1 MRVGYEVGKRYRI
14 IRSLGEGG
22 MANVYEAEDL
32 VQKRRVT
39 LKMLRFD
46 LQDDPR
52 SVERFHKEANSLT
65 KLDNPHIVQIYD
77 FGNDHGVPYLIME
90 YVKGTDLKTYLKEH
104 YPLSCEKVVDIME
117 QILSAVE
124 SAHRIGIIHRDLKP
138 QNILIDN
145 YGKVKVTDFGI
156 SIAAM
161 ESATITKT
169 NTMIGSVHYISPEQA
184 RGSIITKQSDIY
196 SLGIILFE
204 LLTGKV
210 PFEGQTAV
218 SIAVKHYRDNLPSAR
233 KINPKVPQA
242 LENVIL
248 HATAK
253 KLKDR
258 YPDAETMA
266 RDLKTALLP
275 VRKNEPKWEVPT
287 EDDAE
292 TKTLVI
298 PTTESSKRQPSTG
311 SRKTKKTKQQKK
323 KRVYRRH
330 PIAFLIGT
338 LGVIVV
344 ITILLM
350 SLKVQVP
357 DLRGMSVREAQEVL
371 LSNNLK
377 LGKKRYEYSSSYLK
391 GQTISSDPARETTVS
406 RNSKVNIVISKG
418 PLKTKFGSY
427 IGQNFDQVRKKLKAK
442 GVLVDKETTYSNKY
456 PAGQI
461 VSQSIDPSMKV
472 SLYQLPVTFTVSEGV
487 QTFKIR
493 DLTGYTQKSVIDYA
507 QEHNITIIF
516 EQQYSNT
523 VPKGQVISQNPKAN
537 TTVKAGSQVI
547 VTLSLGPNNNSEN
560 GNNNSATSQKMKG

>member
-298 PTTESSKRQPSTG
+298 PATEPSKRPPSTG
-311 SRKTKKTKQQKK
+311 SRKSKKTEQQKK
-323 KRVYRRH
+323 KPIYRRH

-344 ITILLM
+344 VTILLM

-357 DLRGMSVREAQEVL
+357 DLRGMSVREAREVL

-377 LGKKRYEYSSSYLK
+377 LGKKRYEYSNSYLK

-406 RNSKVNIVISKG
+406 RNSKVDIVISKG

-427 IGQNFDQVRKKLKAK
+427 IGQNFDQVRKKLRAK

-560 GNNNSATSQKMKG
+560 GNNNSETSQS

>member
-233 KINPKVPQA
+233 KINSKVPQA

-323 KRVYRRH
+323 KRIYRRH

-377 LGKKRYEYSSSYLK
+377 LGKKRYEYSNSYLK
-391 GQTISSDPARETTVS
+391 GQTISSDPARETTVN
-406 RNSKVNIVISKG
+406 RNSKVDIVISKG

-523 VPKGQVISQNPKAN
+523 VPKGQVISQSPKAN

-560 GNNNSATSQKMKG
+560 GNNNSATSQS

>member
-104 YPLSCEKVVDIME
+104 YPLSCEKVIDIME

-344 ITILLM
+344 VTILLM

-472 SLYQLPVTFTVSEGV
+472 SLYQLPVTFTVSGGV

-537 TTVKAGSQVI
+537 TIVKAGSQVI

-560 GNNNSATSQKMKG
+560 GNNNSATSQS

>member
-323 KRVYRRH
+323 KRIYRRH

-377 LGKKRYEYSSSYLK
+377 LGKKRYEYSNSYLK

-406 RNSKVNIVISKG
+406 RNSKVDIVISRG

-427 IGQNFDQVRKKLKAK
+427 IGQNFDQVREKLKAK

-523 VPKGQVISQNPKAN
+523 VPKGQVISQSPKAN

-560 GNNNSATSQKMKG
+560 GNNNSATSQS

>member
-161 ESATITKT
+161 ESVTITKT

-560 GNNNSATSQKMKG
+560 GNNNSATSQS

>member
-298 PTTESSKRQPSTG
+298 PTTELSKRQSSIG
-311 SRKTKKTKQQKK
+311 SRKPKKPKQQKK
-323 KRVYRRH
+323 KRIYRRH

-377 LGKKRYEYSSSYLK
+377 LGKKRYEYSNSYLK
-391 GQTISSDPARETTVS
+391 GQTISSDPARETTVN
-406 RNSKVNIVISKG
+406 RNSKVDIVISKG

-523 VPKGQVISQNPKAN
+523 VPKGQVISQSPKAN

-560 GNNNSATSQKMKG
+560 GNNNSATSQS

>member
-377 LGKKRYEYSSSYLK
+377 LGKKRYEYSRSYLK

-560 GNNNSATSQKMKG
+560 GNNNSATSQS

>member
-218 SIAVKHYRDNLPSAR
+218 SIAVKHYQDNLPSAR

-298 PTTESSKRQPSTG
+298 PTTESSKRQPSIG

-323 KRVYRRH
+323 KRIYRRH

-377 LGKKRYEYSSSYLK
+377 LGKKRYEYSNSYLK

-406 RNSKVNIVISKG
+406 RNSKVDIVISRG

-427 IGQNFDQVRKKLKAK
+427 IGQNFDQIRKKLKAK

-523 VPKGQVISQNPKAN
+523 VPKGQVISQSPKAN

-560 GNNNSATSQKMKG
+560 GNNNSATSQS

>member
-1 MRVGYEVGKRYRI
+1 MRIGYEVGKRYRI

-52 SVERFHKEANSLT
+52 AVERFHKEANSLT

-104 YPLSCEKVVDIME
+104 YPLSCEKVVNIME

-218 SIAVKHYRDNLPSAR
+218 SIAVKHYQDNLPSAR
-233 KINPKVPQA
+233 EINPKVPQA

-258 YPDAETMA
+258 YPDAETMV

-275 VRKNEPKWEVPT
+275 VRRNEPKWEVPT

-292 TKTLVI
+292 TKTLVN
-298 PTTESSKRQPSTG
+298 PSAESLKQQPSSG
-311 SRKTKKTKQQKK
+311 SRKTKKVKKQKK
-323 KRVYRRH
+323 KRFYRRH

-338 LGVIVV
+338 IGVIVV
-344 ITILLM
+344 VTILLM

-377 LGKKRYEYSSSYLK
+377 LGKKRYEYSNSYLK

-406 RNSKVNIVISKG
+406 RNSKINIVISKG

-442 GVLVDKETTYSNKY
+442 GVLVDKETTYSNRY

-487 QTFKIR
+487 QMFKIR

-547 VTLSLGPNNNSEN
+547 ITLSLGPNNNSEN
-560 GNNNSATSQKMKG
+560 GNNNSETSQS

>member
-323 KRVYRRH
+323 KRIYRRH

-357 DLRGMSVREAQEVL
+357 DLRGMSVHEAQEVL

-377 LGKKRYEYSSSYLK
+377 LGKKRYEYSNSYLK
-391 GQTISSDPARETTVS
+391 GQTISSDPARETTVN
-406 RNSKVNIVISKG
+406 RNSKVDIVISKG

-523 VPKGQVISQNPKAN
+523 VPKGQVISQSPKAN

-560 GNNNSATSQKMKG
+560 GNNNSATSQS

>member
-311 SRKTKKTKQQKK
+311 SRKTKKIKQQKK

-560 GNNNSATSQKMKG
+560 GNNNSATSQS

>member
-1 MRVGYEVGKRYRI
+1 MQVGYEVGKRYRI

-52 SVERFHKEANSLT
+52 AVERFHKEANSLT

-196 SLGIILFE
+196 SLGVILFE

-233 KINPKVPQA
+233 EINPKVPQA

-275 VRKNEPKWEVPT
+275 VRQNEPKWEMPT

-298 PTTESSKRQPSTG
+298 PSAESLKQQPSIG
-311 SRKTKKTKQQKK
+311 SRKTKKAKKQKK

-344 ITILLM
+344 VTILLM

-377 LGKKRYEYSSSYLK
+377 LGKKRYEYSNSYLK

-406 RNSKVNIVISKG
+406 RNSKINIVISKG

-537 TTVKAGSQVI
+537 TIVKAGSQVI
-547 VTLSLGPNNNSEN
+547 VTLSLGPNNNSE
-560 GNNNSATSQKMKG
+560 TSQS

>member
-377 LGKKRYEYSSSYLK
+377 LGKKRYEYSNSYLK
-391 GQTISSDPARETTVS
+391 GQTIGSDPARETTVS
-406 RNSKVNIVISKG
+406 RNSKVDIVISKG

-427 IGQNFDQVRKKLKAK
+427 IGQNFDQVRKKLRAK

-560 GNNNSATSQKMKG
+560 GNNNSATSQS

>member
-323 KRVYRRH
+323 KRIYRRH

-377 LGKKRYEYSSSYLK
+377 LGKKRYEYSNSYLK

-406 RNSKVNIVISKG
+406 RNSKVDIVISRG

-523 VPKGQVISQNPKAN
+523 VPKGQVISQSPKAN

-560 GNNNSATSQKMKG
+560 GNNNSATSQS

>member
-298 PTTESSKRQPSTG
+298 PAAESSKRQPSTG
-311 SRKTKKTKQQKK
+311 SRKPKKTKQQKK
-323 KRVYRRH
+323 KRIYRRH

-377 LGKKRYEYSSSYLK
+377 LGKKRYEYSNSYLK

-472 SLYQLPVTFTVSEGV
+472 SLYQLLVTFTVSEGV

-560 GNNNSATSQKMKG
+560 GNNNSATSQS

>member
-344 ITILLM
+344 VTILLM

-472 SLYQLPVTFTVSEGV
+472 SLYQLPVTFTVSGGV

-560 GNNNSATSQKMKG
+560 GNNNSATSQS

>member
-14 IRSLGEGG
+14 IRPLGEGG

-344 ITILLM
+344 VTILLM

-427 IGQNFDQVRKKLKAK
+427 IGQNFDQVREKLKAK

-560 GNNNSATSQKMKG
+560 GNNNSATSQS

>member
-298 PTTESSKRQPSTG
+298 PAAESSKRQPSTG
-311 SRKTKKTKQQKK
+311 SRKPKKTKQQKK
-323 KRVYRRH
+323 KRIYRRH

-377 LGKKRYEYSSSYLK
+377 LGKKRYEYSNSYLK

-523 VPKGQVISQNPKAN
+523 VPKGQVISQSPKAN

-560 GNNNSATSQKMKG
+560 GNNNSETSQS

>member
-65 KLDNPHIVQIYD
+65 RLDNPHIVQIYD

-311 SRKTKKTKQQKK
+311 SRKTKKTKQQKR

-493 DLTGYTQKSVIDYA
+493 DLAGYTQKSVIDYA

-560 GNNNSATSQKMKG
+560 GNNNSATSQS

>member
-1 MRVGYEVGKRYRI
+1 MRVGYEVSKRYRI
-14 IRSLGEGG
+14 IRFLGEGG

-298 PTTESSKRQPSTG
+298 PMTESSKRQPSTG

-338 LGVIVV
+338 LGVIVM

-560 GNNNSATSQKMKG
+560 GNNNSATSQS

>member
-472 SLYQLPVTFTVSEGV
+472 SLYQLPVTFMVSEGV

-560 GNNNSATSQKMKG
+560 GNNNSATSQS

>member
-560 GNNNSATSQKMKG
+560 GNNNSATSQS

>member
-104 YPLSCEKVVDIME
+104 YPLSCKKVVDIME

-323 KRVYRRH
+323 KRIYRRH

-377 LGKKRYEYSSSYLK
+377 LGKKRYEYSNSYLK

-406 RNSKVNIVISKG
+406 RNSKVDIVISRG

-427 IGQNFDQVRKKLKAK
+427 IGQNFDQIRKKLKAK

-523 VPKGQVISQNPKAN
+523 VPKGQVISQSPKAN

-560 GNNNSATSQKMKG
+560 GNNNSATSQS

>member
-104 YPLSCEKVVDIME
+104 YPLSCKKVVDIME

-377 LGKKRYEYSSSYLK
+377 LGKKRYEYSNSYLK

-406 RNSKVNIVISKG
+406 RNSKVDIVISRG

-427 IGQNFDQVRKKLKAK
+427 IGQNFDQVREKLKAK

-523 VPKGQVISQNPKAN
+523 VPKGQVISQSPKAN

-560 GNNNSATSQKMKG
+560 GNNNSATSQS

>member
-523 VPKGQVISQNPKAN
+523 VPKRQVISQNPKAN

-560 GNNNSATSQKMKG
+560 GNNNSATSQS

>member
-298 PTTESSKRQPSTG
+298 PAAESSKRQPSTG
-311 SRKTKKTKQQKK
+311 SRKPKKTKQQKK
-323 KRVYRRH
+323 KRIYRRH

-377 LGKKRYEYSSSYLK
+377 LGKKRYEYSNSYLK

-472 SLYQLPVTFTVSEGV
+472 SLYQLLVTFTVSEGV

-523 VPKGQVISQNPKAN
+523 VPKGQVISQSPKAN

-560 GNNNSATSQKMKG
+560 GNNNSATSQS

>member
-323 KRVYRRH
+323 KRIYRRH

-377 LGKKRYEYSSSYLK
+377 LGKKRYEYSNSYLK
-391 GQTISSDPARETTVS
+391 GQTISSDPARETTVN
-406 RNSKVNIVISKG
+406 RNSKVDIVISKG

-427 IGQNFDQVRKKLKAK
+427 IGQNFDQVRKKLKTK

-560 GNNNSATSQKMKG
+560 GNNNSATSQS

>member
-1 MRVGYEVGKRYRI
+1 MRVGYEVSKRYRI
-14 IRSLGEGG
+14 IRFLGEGG

-311 SRKTKKTKQQKK
+311 SRKTKKTKQQKR

-560 GNNNSATSQKMKG
+560 GNNNSATSQS

>member
-1 MRVGYEVGKRYRI
+1 MRIGYEVGKRYRI

-77 FGNDHGVPYLIME
+77 FGNDHCVPYLIME

-233 KINPKVPQA
+233 KINPQVPQA

-275 VRKNEPKWEVPT
+275 VRRNEPKWEVPT
-287 EDDAE
+287 EDNAE

-298 PTTESSKRQPSTG
+298 PSAESSKPQPSTG
-311 SRKTKKTKQQKK
+311 SRKTKKAKKQKK

-330 PIAFLIGT
+330 PIAFMIGT
-338 LGVIVV
+338 LGMIVV

-377 LGKKRYEYSSSYLK
+377 LGKKRYEYSNSYLK

-406 RNSKVNIVISKG
+406 RNSKINIVISKG

-560 GNNNSATSQKMKG
+560 GNNNSETSQS

>member
-547 VTLSLGPNNNSEN
+547 VTLSLGQNNNSEN
-560 GNNNSATSQKMKG
+560 GNNNSATSQS

>member
-523 VPKGQVISQNPKAN
+523 VPKGQVISQNPKVN

-560 GNNNSATSQKMKG
+560 GNNNSATSQS

>member
-1 MRVGYEVGKRYRI
+1 MRIGYEVGKRYRI

-233 KINPKVPQA
+233 KINLKVPQA

-323 KRVYRRH
+323 KRIYRRH

-338 LGVIVV
+338 LGMIVV

-377 LGKKRYEYSSSYLK
+377 LGKKRYEYSNSYLK

-560 GNNNSATSQKMKG
+560 GNNNSATSQS

>member
-338 LGVIVV
+338 LGVIVM

-427 IGQNFDQVRKKLKAK
+427 IGQNFDQVRKKLKTK

-560 GNNNSATSQKMKG
+560 GNNNSATSQS

>member
-210 PFEGQTAV
+210 P
-218 SIAVKHYRDNLPSAR
+218 
-233 KINPKVPQA
+233 QA

-298 PTTESSKRQPSTG
+298 PAAESSKRQPSTG
-311 SRKTKKTKQQKK
+311 SRKSKKTDQQKK
-323 KRVYRRH
+323 KRIYRRH

-344 ITILLM
+344 VTILLM

-357 DLRGMSVREAQEVL
+357 DLRGMSVREAREVL

-377 LGKKRYEYSSSYLK
+377 LGKKRYEYSNSYLK

-406 RNSKVNIVISKG
+406 RNSKVDIVISKG

-456 PAGQI
+456 PVGQI

-560 GNNNSATSQKMKG
+560 GNNNSETSQS

>member
-311 SRKTKKTKQQKK
+311 SRKPKKTKQQKK

-357 DLRGMSVREAQEVL
+357 DLRGMNVREAQEVL

-560 GNNNSATSQKMKG
+560 GNNNSATSQS

>member
-298 PTTESSKRQPSTG
+298 PAAESSKRQPSTG
-311 SRKTKKTKQQKK
+311 SRKPKKTKQQKK
-323 KRVYRRH
+323 KRIYRRH

-377 LGKKRYEYSSSYLK
+377 LGKKRYEYSNSYLK
-391 GQTISSDPARETTVS
+391 GQTISSDPARETTVN
-406 RNSKVNIVISKG
+406 RNSKVDIVISKG

-523 VPKGQVISQNPKAN
+523 VPKGQVISQSPKAN

-560 GNNNSATSQKMKG
+560 GNNNSATSQS

>member
-1 MRVGYEVGKRYRI
+1 MRIGYEVGKRYRI

-233 KINPKVPQA
+233 KINPQVPQA

-275 VRKNEPKWEVPT
+275 VRRNEPKWEVPT
-287 EDDAE
+287 EDNAE

-298 PTTESSKRQPSTG
+298 PSAESSKPQPSTG
-311 SRKTKKTKQQKK
+311 SRKTKKAKKQKK

-330 PIAFLIGT
+330 PIAFMIGT
-338 LGVIVV
+338 LGMIVV

-377 LGKKRYEYSSSYLK
+377 LGKKRYEYSNSYLK

-406 RNSKVNIVISKG
+406 RNSKINIVISKG

-547 VTLSLGPNNNSEN
+547 VT
-560 GNNNSATSQKMKG
+560 SQS

>member
-90 YVKGTDLKTYLKEH
+90 YVKWTDLKTYLKEH

-560 GNNNSATSQKMKG
+560 GNNNSATSQS

>member
-117 QILSAVE
+117 QILLAVE

-311 SRKTKKTKQQKK
+311 SRKPKKTKQQKK

-357 DLRGMSVREAQEVL
+357 DLRGMNVREAQEVL

-377 LGKKRYEYSSSYLK
+377 LGKKRYEYSNSYLK

-406 RNSKVNIVISKG
+406 RNSKVDIVISRG

-560 GNNNSATSQKMKG
+560 GNNNSATS

>member
-1 MRVGYEVGKRYRI
+1 MRIGYEVGKRYRI

-39 LKMLRFD
+39 LKMLRLD

-52 SVERFHKEANSLT
+52 AVERFHKEANSLT

-233 KINPKVPQA
+233 KINPQVPQA

-253 KLKDR
+253 NLKDR

-298 PTTESSKRQPSTG
+298 PSVESSKQRPATG
-311 SRKTKKTKQQKK
+311 SRKTKKAKKQKK
-323 KRVYRRH
+323 KRIYRRH

-377 LGKKRYEYSSSYLK
+377 LGKKRYEYSNSYLK
-391 GQTISSDPARETTVS
+391 GQTISSDPARETTVN
-406 RNSKVNIVISKG
+406 RNSKINIVISKG

-456 PAGQI
+456 PTGQI

-523 VPKGQVISQNPKAN
+523 VPKGQVISQDPKAN

-547 VTLSLGPNNNSEN
+547 ITLSLGPNNNSEN
-560 GNNNSATSQKMKG
+560 GNNNSETSQS